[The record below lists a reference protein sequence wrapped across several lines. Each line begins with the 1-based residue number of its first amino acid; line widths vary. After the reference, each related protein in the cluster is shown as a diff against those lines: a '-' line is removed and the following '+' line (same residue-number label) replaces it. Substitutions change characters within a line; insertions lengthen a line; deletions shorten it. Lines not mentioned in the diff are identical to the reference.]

1 MTFEPQTVIALISAL
16 FVFMGLNLGAMQW
29 LLNRHDAV
37 RNENARALTKN
48 REYIATVETRLLELR
63 AELPMEY
70 VRREDWI
77 RISNTLEA
85 KLDAMRAELREEQQ
99 RMRGEMMN
107 KIGELGS
114 LQRSAS

>member
-1 MTFEPQTVIALISAL
+1 MVEWQTVIALVSAL
-16 FVFMGLNLGAMQW
+16 LVFMGLNLGAMQW
-29 LLNRHDAV
+29 MLNHHDVA
-37 RNENARALTKN
+37 RSENAEAIGKTRD
-48 REYIATVETRLLELR
+48 YIATLETKLLELR

-99 RMRGEMMN
+99 RLRGEVMG
-107 KIGELGS
+107 KISELARAGT
-114 LQRSAS
+114 A

>member
-1 MTFEPQTVIALISAL
+1 MVEWQTVIALISAL
-16 FVFMGLNLGAMQW
+16 LVFVGLNLGAMQW
-29 LLNRHDAV
+29 MLNRHDEMRTENNEAIG
-37 RNENARALTKN
+37 RNRD
-48 REYIATVETRLLELR
+48 YIATLETKLLELR

-99 RMRGEMMN
+99 RLRSEVMD
-107 KIGELGS
+107 KIAELA
-114 LQRSAS
+114 RPAS